1 VATIDLDSRQKRLT
15 RYVENRREWAAHVS
29 QDLGIPTHVC
39 IGEQSVSRSAE
50 EEALLYDQLVE
61 AVEDA
66 AKRHNFIVIDTPGHQ
81 SHITSLVHA
90 MADNLVTPL
99 NDSFVD
105 FDVLAAVEPKTLELT
120 GPSHYAEIVLHARN
134 ERSLLNQA
142 PTDWIVLRNRLSM
155 ISSRNKRLMGEKL
168 QELSERLAFR
178 CIDGIAERL
187 IFREF
192 YPRGMT
198 AFDEVEETT
207 LGTRPTLSHA
217 TARQEM
223 QNLLDAM
230 ALDESAASLGSSRD
244 AA

>member
-1 VATIDLDSRQKRLT
+1 
-15 RYVENRREWAAHVS
+15 
-29 QDLGIPTHVC
+29 
-39 IGEQSVSRSAE
+39 
-50 EEALLYDQLVE
+50 
-61 AVEDA
+61 
-66 AKRHNFIVIDTPGHQ
+66 
-81 SHITSLVHA
+81 
-90 MADNLVTPL
+90 
-99 NDSFVD
+99 
-105 FDVLAAVEPKTLELT
+105 
-120 GPSHYAEIVLHARN
+120 
-134 ERSLLNQA
+134 
-142 PTDWIVLRNRLSM
+142 
-155 ISSRNKRLMGEKL
+155 MGEKL

-230 ALDESAASLGSSRD
+230 ARPAWVAAATRLEGVATRSLADSRCEHHDPSADRRSLVEMHDVFVCQANASGGNVCPDGPGFVGAVNSVEGVLLSLPQVERARAERVIGTAWHSD
-244 AA
+244 TAL

>member
-1 VATIDLDSRQKRLT
+1 MGGPCQPRPRNSDTCLH
-15 RYVENRREWAAHVS
+15 RRA
-29 QDLGIPTHVC
+29 VC
-39 IGEQSVSRSAE
+39 FSAKE
-50 EEALLYDQLVE
+50 EVLVYDQLVE

-90 MADNLVTPL
+90 MADTLVTPL

-155 ISSRNKRLMGEKL
+155 ISSRNKRLMGENCRNCR
-168 QELSERLAFR
+168 SGWPF
-178 CIDGIAERL
+178 
-187 IFREF
+187 
-192 YPRGMT
+192 
-198 AFDEVEETT
+198 
-207 LGTRPTLSHA
+207 
-217 TARQEM
+217 
-223 QNLLDAM
+223 
-230 ALDESAASLGSSRD
+230 AASTELPNASSSASFTR